1 MLYSKL
7 GHEAP
12 FIASMILSAIDFLMR
27 LVVIEKSSA
36 PKEWFE
42 EKNVNNA
49 HDLEK
54 NSSSITV
61 VSLSCEAGEQK
72 KDDKP
77 QHNVTWLQLLR
88 QPRLM
93 VSLAL
98 TAVVATVMSAFEVS
112 IYIYIYIT

>member
-12 FIASMILSAIDFLMR
+12 FIASMILSALDFLMR

-42 EKNVNNA
+42 EKSTSSA

-54 NSSSITV
+54 NNSSITV
-61 VSLSCEAGEQK
+61 VSSSCEVGENK
-72 KDDKP
+72 KDGP
-77 QHNVTWLQLLR
+77 QHKVTWLQLLR

-112 IYIYIYIT
+112 IYTCIYI